1 METGPIRVAIMADT
15 HGVLRPE
22 VERILE
28 TCDVIVHAG
37 DFDNQMLYHKLNVDQ
52 PLYAVRGNNDRGW
65 SGGLGQVNR
74 FEIGGVKF
82 IMAHER
88 VDIPSVLKDIQV
100 VIFGHS
106 HMYYQQEISGR
117 LWLNPGSCGYKR
129 FTLPLSMAVMTIE
142 DGTYE
147 VETVWLEHGYGTPG
161 AATSQREKAKASKYE
176 KQQKRY
182 KQKQAKGEGQADK
195 AKGAV
200 KAARYGGQPAA
211 RQEAVK
217 PAPDQE
223 KEYLFLIAKI
233 LRLRK
238 AGEPR
243 EWVIRNLGE
252 NFRLASTIYDICE
265 KRPDSNARQILELL
279 LEQISF

>member
-106 HMYYQQEISGR
+106 QMYYQQEISGR

-238 AGEPR
+238 AGESR

-265 KRPDSNARQILELL
+265 KKPDSNARQILELL

>member
-106 HMYYQQEISGR
+106 HMYDQQEISGR

-238 AGEPR
+238 AGESR

>member
-1 METGPIRVAIMADT
+1 METGPIRMAIMADT

-200 KAARYGGQPAA
+200 KAAKYGGQPAA
-211 RQEAVK
+211 RQETVK
-217 PAPDQE
+217 PAQDQE

-238 AGEPR
+238 AGESR

>member
-117 LWLNPGSCGYKR
+117 LWLNPGSCGPRR
-129 FTLPLSMAVMTIE
+129 F
-142 DGTYE
+142 
-147 VETVWLEHGYGTPG
+147 
-161 AATSQREKAKASKYE
+161 
-176 KQQKRY
+176 
-182 KQKQAKGEGQADK
+182 
-195 AKGAV
+195 
-200 KAARYGGQPAA
+200 
-211 RQEAVK
+211 
-217 PAPDQE
+217 DQE
-223 KEYLFLIAKI
+223 ITMIIMEVDGEKYQFQKKVIA
-233 LRLRK
+233 
-238 AGEPR
+238 
-243 EWVIRNLGE
+243 
-252 NFRLASTIYDICE
+252 
-265 KRPDSNARQILELL
+265 Q
-279 LEQISF
+279 

>member
-1 METGPIRVAIMADT
+1 METGPIRVAVMADT

-22 VERILE
+22 VESILE

-37 DFDNQMLYHKLNVDQ
+37 DFDNQMLYHKLNVNQ

-117 LWLNPGSCGYKR
+117 LWLNPGSCGPRR
-129 FTLPLSMAVMTIE
+129 FHQPITMAVMTIE
-142 DGTYE
+142 GRAYQVEKLEFAHEEAGGAGT
-147 VETVWLEHGYGTPG
+147 
-161 AATSQREKAKASKYE
+161 
-176 KQQKRY
+176 
-182 KQKQAKGEGQADK
+182 
-195 AKGAV
+195 
-200 KAARYGGQPAA
+200 
-211 RQEAVK
+211 
-217 PAPDQE
+217 
-223 KEYLFLIAKI
+223 
-233 LRLRK
+233 
-238 AGEPR
+238 
-243 EWVIRNLGE
+243 
-252 NFRLASTIYDICE
+252 
-265 KRPDSNARQILELL
+265 
-279 LEQISF
+279 